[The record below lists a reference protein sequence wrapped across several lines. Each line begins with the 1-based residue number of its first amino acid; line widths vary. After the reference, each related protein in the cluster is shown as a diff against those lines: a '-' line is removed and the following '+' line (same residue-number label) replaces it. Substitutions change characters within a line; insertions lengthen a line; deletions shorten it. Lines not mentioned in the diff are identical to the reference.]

1 MWQTSLES
9 RAHSKGHQSDSLKC
23 LQMFQTPQQ
32 WKHGKQIQQNV
43 KKVNIGVKQTNKQK
57 SMGKSYVARVSAA
70 II

>member
-9 RAHSKGHQSDSLKC
+9 QAHSKGHQSDSLKC

-32 WKHGKQIQQNV
+32 WKHGKQIQQ
-43 KKVNIGVKQTNKQK
+43 KVNLGVKQTNKQK
-57 SMGKSYVARVSAA
+57 SMGQSHVARVSAD